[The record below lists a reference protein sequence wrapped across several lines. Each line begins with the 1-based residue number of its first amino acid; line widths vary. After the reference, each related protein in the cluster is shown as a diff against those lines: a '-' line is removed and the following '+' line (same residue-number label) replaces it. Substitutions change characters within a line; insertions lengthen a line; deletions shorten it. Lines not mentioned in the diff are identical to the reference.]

1 LHDESSSRLPVE
13 IGPVSRAYVIL
24 SCAIGSPA
32 LLWLV
37 GFSLGRKM
45 PIQLLYI
52 PSGMALLLLVYL
64 KNKTLRLDETGVSQ
78 GFSVFRTFMRY
89 EGIAEIRKEVR
100 SFKGAS
106 TVVLVVSEKNS
117 PRRIVIP
124 IASFERTELSQ
135 LLGVLAQKAPQT
147 HLKADVYL

>member
-1 LHDESSSRLPVE
+1 
-13 IGPVSRAYVIL
+13 
-24 SCAIGSPA
+24 
-32 LLWLV
+32 
-37 GFSLGRKM
+37 M

-64 KNKTLRLDETGVSQ
+64 KNKTLRLDETGISQ
-78 GFSVFRTFMRY
+78 GFSVFRTFMTY
-89 EGIAEIRKEVR
+89 ETIAEIRKEVR

-117 PRRIVIP
+117 PRRIVIG

-147 HLKADVYL
+147 QLKADMYL